1 MIRNSDC
8 FKITYSRKKQ
18 GSDQRESVFFVPAA
32 GGFADRLAIYLAKE
46 EDKLPVEMVQE
57 EEDLSALM
65 LGRWDHL
72 PALFYFSQY
81 SAGHTVRHY
90 KYSIIAGNYSICGKY

>member
-1 MIRNSDC
+1 V
-8 FKITYSRKKQ
+8 
-18 GSDQRESVFFVPAA
+18 E
-32 GGFADRLAIYLAKE
+32 E

-65 LGRWDHL
+65 LGSRDHL

-81 SAGHTVRHY
+81 SAGHTVRDY
-90 KYSIIAGNYSICGKY
+90 KSSFLAGS

>member
-1 MIRNSDC
+1 MQGFFGWKNSSMC
-8 FKITYSRKKQ
+8 HEYISTSRPAVMHAANLL
-18 GSDQRESVFFVPAA
+18 GSFDLGDVEVE
-32 GGFADRLAIYLAKE
+32 E

-65 LGRWDHL
+65 LGSWDHL

-81 SAGHTVRHY
+81 SAGQTVRHY
-90 KYSIIAGNYSICGKY
+90 KYSIIAGN